1 MNLNKEIFNFSH
13 ENVPEQVVALS
24 NRLTNPLPGLVAQ
37 IKAAPPY
44 RPTSFEMSELESARK
59 AAVLW
64 LMYPNQEGMIE
75 GVLIER
81 AEYDGVHSKQ
91 VGMPGGEMELSD
103 TDYIDTALRECR
115 EELGIAVHRE
125 NVLGAL
131 SPLYIPPSNFY
142 VRPYVAWLHT
152 RPVWSPDEREVSNV
166 LGCKMSYISEPE
178 TWKSYE
184 VNGMQVPGFLLES
197 RLVWGATAM
206 MIAEL
211 MECWKL
217 PDTFA
222 E

>member
-1 MNLNKEIFNFSH
+1 M
-13 ENVPEQVVALS
+13 
-24 NRLTNPLPGLVAQ
+24 
-37 IKAAPPY
+37 
-44 RPTSFEMSELESARK
+44 
-59 AAVLW
+59 
-64 LMYPNQEGMIE
+64 
-75 GVLIER
+75 
-81 AEYDGVHSKQ
+81 
-91 VGMPGGEMELSD
+91 
-103 TDYIDTALRECR
+103 
-115 EELGIAVHRE
+115 
-125 NVLGAL
+125 
-131 SPLYIPPSNFY
+131 
-142 VRPYVAWLHT
+142 PYVAWLHT